1 MVEYCQPDM
10 TKKGDDTAIREGA
23 SRVFV
28 SGRHIKKK
36 ELIIMSIEILA
47 AVVSAVVAL
56 TAVIVPLITVVI
68 NNKHQ
73 LELQKISFISQT
85 RLEIYQEFLDYMPLT
100 FSLNAFADKD
110 ICVKL
115 RQILSKVYLVCSD
128 DTRKLLDIL
137 NNIIAEGTADVGAD
151 KRYWQAYIA
160 LNRSM
165 RNDLKELR

>member
-1 MVEYCQPDM
+1 MDVNQQYSVS
-10 TKKGDDTAIREGA
+10 TIREGV
-23 SRVFV
+23 SRSFV

-36 ELIIMSIEILA
+36 ELIIMSIEMLA
-47 AVVSAVVAL
+47 AIVSAVVAL

-73 LELQKISFISQT
+73 LELQKISFMAQK

-100 FSLNAFADKD
+100 FSLNAFADED
-110 ICVKL
+110 IPVKL

-128 DTRKLLDIL
+128 DTRELLDIL

-151 KRYWQAYIA
+151 KRYWQAYIS